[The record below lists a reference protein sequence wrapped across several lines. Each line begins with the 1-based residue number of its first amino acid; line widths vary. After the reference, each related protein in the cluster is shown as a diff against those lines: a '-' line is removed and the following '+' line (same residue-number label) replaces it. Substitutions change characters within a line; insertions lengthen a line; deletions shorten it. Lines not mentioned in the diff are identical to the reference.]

1 MLVDGAMADALR
13 ARVQAPVQAVDGGFY
28 LGENPSLPRIG
39 DIRISYHIAPA
50 GPISV
55 IGQQLGSDF
64 TPYPTKAGNRI
75 LMVKPGTISAADMFN
90 DAQRDTMIWTWIV
103 RLFCAVTMFIGF
115 KLILDPV
122 VVIADVVP
130 FAGNLLGAGTALV
143 SFIVTAV
150 VAPLVIAVAWLWYRP
165 LLSIIVIAVVVG
177 LVLGLRMLA
186 GRRMPT
192 QHATPVTA

>member
-1 MLVDGAMADALR
+1 
-13 ARVQAPVQAVDGGFY
+13 
-28 LGENPSLPRIG
+28 
-39 DIRISYHIAPA
+39 
-50 GPISV
+50 
-55 IGQQLGSDF
+55 
-64 TPYPTKAGNRI
+64 
-75 LMVKPGTISAADMFN
+75 
-90 DAQRDTMIWTWIV
+90 
-103 RLFCAVTMFIGF
+103 MFIGF

-186 GRRMPT
+186 DRRMPT